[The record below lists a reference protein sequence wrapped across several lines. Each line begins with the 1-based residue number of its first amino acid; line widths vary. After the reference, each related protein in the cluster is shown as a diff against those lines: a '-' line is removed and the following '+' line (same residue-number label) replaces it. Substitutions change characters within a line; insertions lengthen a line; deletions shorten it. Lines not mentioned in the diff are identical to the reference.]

1 MQEVNEMA
9 KPASV
14 NNAHVSS
21 KHQLRLVLGKRDLR
35 QACVDHSFEPIF
47 VTDKF
52 GNCILNS
59 ESTLSSA
66 SVLGVTAQELVGK
79 NVEDLVRL
87 GIYDWSP
94 TLKAIETRSV
104 VSGILKTGFGSNVMA
119 TSTPIMNETG
129 EIIMVVTNF
138 LSKDVVE
145 NYIDTIRS
153 DGKKSTRG
161 IKEAHLGKE
170 DIERNRIVAES
181 LRMRKVIQTAKKV
194 AWSESTV
201 ILSGESGTG
210 KEVIARYIH
219 RNSQRALEP
228 FIPVNCA
235 AIPNEL
241 FESEF
246 FGYVRG
252 AFTGANSNGKPGLFE
267 VAHNGTLFLDEIEEL
282 PLAMQSKLL
291 RVLETG
297 ELQSLG
303 NSKIKQTNVRLIAA
317 TNRDLKEMVRLK
329 QFRRDLYYRINVIP
343 IQLPPLR
350 ERQEDIVAL
359 ANKFLADLNNK
370 YGLNK
375 VFSPQTRKA
384 LLNYCWPGNI
394 RELRNVIEKEF
405 VITTEDCVNI
415 ELEDIVTVADSL
427 TSLDGS
433 DSPDF
438 IKAKVM
444 NYKGSLKS
452 LLQMVEEKYIKQ
464 VLEDCNGRVGE
475 AAHRLGIHRSLLYR
489 KLNRKTDIV

>member
-1 MQEVNEMA
+1 MA
-9 KPASV
+9 KPVSA
-14 NNAHVSS
+14 NNPPVSS
-21 KHQLRLVLGKRDLR
+21 KPQLRLVLGKRDLQ
-35 QACVDHSFEPIF
+35 QASVDHSFEPIF

-66 SVLGVTAQELVGK
+66 NVLGVTAQELVGK

-87 GIYDWSP
+87 GVYDWSP

-104 VSGILKTGFGSNVMA
+104 VSGILKTGFGSNLMA
-119 TSTPIMNETG
+119 TSTPIMNENG

-145 NYIDTIRS
+145 NYIDSIKNDT
-153 DGKKSTRG
+153 KKSARG
-161 IKEAHLGKE
+161 NMAEPLSEE
-170 DIERNRIVAES
+170 DKERNNVVAES
-181 LRMRKVIQTAKKV
+181 LQMGKIIQTAKKV
-194 AWSESTV
+194 AWSDSTV

-282 PLAMQSKLL
+282 PFAMQSKLL
-291 RVLETG
+291 RVLESG
-297 ELQSLG
+297 EIQSLG
-303 NSKIKQTNVRLIAA
+303 NSKIKQINVRLIAA
-317 TNRDLKEMVRLK
+317 TNRDLKEMVSQK
-329 QFRRDLYYRINVIP
+329 QFRSDLYYRINVVP

-350 ERQEDIVAL
+350 ERQEDIIVL
-359 ANKFLADLNNK
+359 ADKFLADLNNR

-375 VFSPQTRKA
+375 EFSPQTRKT
-384 LLNYCWPGNI
+384 LLDYSWPGNI
-394 RELRNVIEKEF
+394 RELRNAIEKEF
-405 VITTEDCVNI
+405 VTSTENI
-415 ELEDIVTVADSL
+415 IEIKMEDIVTIPDSSS
-427 TSLDGS
+427 SLEE
-433 DSPDF
+433 PDLV
-438 IKAKVM
+438 KGKVER
-444 NYKGSLKS
+444 YKGTLKS
-452 LLQMVEEKYIKQ
+452 LLKIVEEKYIKQ

-489 KLNRKTDIV
+489 KLNKENLDCAKPLA